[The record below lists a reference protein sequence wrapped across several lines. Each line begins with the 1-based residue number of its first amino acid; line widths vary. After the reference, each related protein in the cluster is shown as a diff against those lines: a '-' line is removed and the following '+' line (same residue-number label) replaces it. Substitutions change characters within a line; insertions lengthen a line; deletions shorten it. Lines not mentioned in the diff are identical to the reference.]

1 MLERSPL
8 ACIPDVLLEQLKA
21 GITKVRV
28 AINTVSFFLFF
39 MDTLPRVAVDWVSS
53 NELVLTS
60 RMFVLSWTRPDLFL
74 ACAETLPLRDSAGIN
89 RTSEPR
95 QKIFYFQIHIVA

>member
-1 MLERSPL
+1 
-8 ACIPDVLLEQLKA
+8 
-21 GITKVRV
+21 
-28 AINTVSFFLFF
+28 

-53 NELVLTS
+53 NELVLAS
-60 RMFVLSWTRPDLFL
+60 RMFVLPWTRPDSFFVFTQ
-74 ACAETLPLRDSAGIN
+74 TLPLRDSAGIN